1 MDIFRIIAVGLI
13 TAITAMII
21 KQIKP
26 EYYIV
31 IVLAGGIIMLFMLVD
46 GLKILFDYFAA
57 LISKS
62 TISYEL
68 FASILKI
75 LGIGYLAEFA
85 SSICIDSGN
94 QSIADKIIL
103 GGKVIILCLSLPII
117 TSLLDTIISL
127 LP

>member
-46 GLKILFDYFAA
+46 GLKVLFDYFAT

-68 FASILKI
+68 FASILRI

-94 QSIADKIIL
+94 QFIADKIIL